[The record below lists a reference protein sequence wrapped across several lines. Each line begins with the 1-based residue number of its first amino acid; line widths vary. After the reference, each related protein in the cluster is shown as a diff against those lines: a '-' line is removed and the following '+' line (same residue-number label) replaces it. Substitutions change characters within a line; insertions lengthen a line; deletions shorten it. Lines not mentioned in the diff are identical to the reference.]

1 MAHGGLESL
10 AGGPAPGARP
20 LGAPSD
26 GLDAA
31 GLGLGLGAGL
41 DALLDE
47 FADSA
52 GPHSFG
58 PPSLIEYEIESF
70 WKASEKSQGRA
81 QNRFEGPGGGEGR
94 LDGEKKVTGGGSRTA
109 GAAWPQHPA
118 PGTPSPTSSAAAA
131 RHMATLA
138 DLGSPSSPVSGP
150 PPAAP
155 ASTASQPSLPAPKGI
170 GISQYRQRRWEGHIW
185 ARSNTEEGG
194 LKGRQL
200 HLGYYPSMEDAAK
213 AYDRAAIFLRGRK
226 GVKTNYPLDT
236 YADDPVLLE
245 LESAPR
251 DRFLDILRSGCGA
264 SRDTIEKMNKARDH
278 KEAKRKQ
285 KQLMRERVE
294 ALKRLN
300 KLGADLHFVDIQI
313 NGDGPAAAPAPPG
326 LQPGTPVAADYSA
339 FPADLPAPPPPP
351 LDPALQAQLRALQ
364 QQAAL
369 PPRSQGF

>member
-1 MAHGGLESL
+1 MATTL
-10 AGGPAPGARP
+10 
-20 LGAPSD
+20 
-26 GLDAA
+26 AA
-31 GLGLGLGAGL
+31 G
-41 DALLDE
+41 
-47 FADSA
+47 
-52 GPHSFG
+52 P
-58 PPSLIEYEIESF
+58 
-70 WKASEKSQGRA
+70 
-81 QNRFEGPGGGEGR
+81 
-94 LDGEKKVTGGGSRTA
+94 
-109 GAAWPQHPA
+109 
-118 PGTPSPTSSAAAA
+118 
-131 RHMATLA
+131 
-138 DLGSPSSPVSGP
+138 GSPSSPAVPPP

-155 ASTASQPSLPAPKGI
+155 QHLGNTASQPGLPAPKGI

-200 HLGYYPSMEDAAK
+200 HLGYYPSVEDAAK

-251 DRFLDILRSGCGA
+251 DRFLDILRSGSGA
-264 SRDTIEKMNKARDH
+264 SRDTIEKLNKARDH
-278 KEAKRKQ
+278 KEAKRKA

-326 LQPGTPVAADYSA
+326 LQPGTPVAAENGA
-339 FPADLPAPPPPP
+339 LPAAPPPP
-351 LDPALQAQLRALQ
+351 LDPALRAQLRALQ
-364 QQAAL
+364 QQVGL
-369 PPRSQGF
+369 PPR